1 MRDPNP
7 MEFAKIFG
15 PPQPE
20 PDWYGVLN
28 FTLAVYLDCK
38 WHQYKYAIEIAE
50 DYEKKI
56 PKWTSKTP
64 DPAKTV
70 VPKPA
75 ESKSAVKPAEAA
87 KPPEVKPV
95 EKPPEPKPAE
105 EPPPEG
111 EKPKKKI
118 GNVTEMLVTRFLAF
132 WLL

>member
-1 MRDPNP
+1 
-7 MEFAKIFG
+7 MEFEKIFG
-15 PPQPE
+15 DPKPE

-50 DYEKKI
+50 DYENKI
-56 PKWTSKTP
+56 PKWSSKTP

-75 ESKSAVKPAEAA
+75 ESKSAVKTAVAVR
-87 KPPEVKPV
+87 PPEP
-95 EKPPEPKPAE
+95 KPPEPKPAE

-118 GNVTEMLVTRFLAF
+118 GTVTQMFVCIKSLKTRCSGVVDLRA
-132 WLL
+132 

>member
-1 MRDPNP
+1 MLECDEIWESPNL
-7 MEFAKIFG
+7 MEFEKIFG
-15 PPQPE
+15 DPKPE

-50 DYEKKI
+50 DYENKI
-56 PKWTSKTP
+56 PKWSSKTP
-64 DPAKTV
+64 DPAKAV

-75 ESKSAVKPAEAA
+75 ESKSAVKTAEA
-87 KPPEVKPV
+87 VKT
-95 EKPPEPKPAE
+95 PAE

-118 GNVTEMLVTRFLAF
+118 GTVTQMFVAF
-132 WLL
+132 WLH